1 MNKKLI
7 SKCCHSEVSES
18 VYFTCL
24 KCGQVCEVIEIEE
37 PQPIQKEEVKEVCP
51 ECGGTGQVVIGENR
65 VSHDMAIDAGEPE
78 MEGMHHSYVYGECLN
93 CEGVGYIIKTPT
105 TSDTFIEGIIKK
117 FREQFVASDNRFL
130 TGTETVGKAEKFIR
144 QSFKSSLQSQRQS
157 ILEEIEKKIEELGIQ
172 ADKADTQIQNEDFNE
187 FFSKEDAEKLIYDN
201 LIIIKTLEDIKQL
214 LKNN

>member
-24 KCGQVCEVIEIEE
+24 GCGQICEVIEIEE
-37 PQPIQKEEVKEVCP
+37 PQPIQKEEEDKRNVDNLSRAELYAKGYQDGVNAVEKDIDNFNKEV
-51 ECGGTGQVVIGENR
+51 
-65 VSHDMAIDAGEPE
+65 DLM
-78 MEGMHHSYVYGECLN
+78 
-93 CEGVGYIIKTPT
+93 KTPT
-105 TSDTFIEGIIKK
+105 PSDTFIEGIIKK

-144 QSFKSSLQSQRQS
+144 QSFKSSLQEQRQS

-201 LIIIKTLEDIKQL
+201 LIIIKTLEDIKQII
-214 LKNN
+214 KPQ